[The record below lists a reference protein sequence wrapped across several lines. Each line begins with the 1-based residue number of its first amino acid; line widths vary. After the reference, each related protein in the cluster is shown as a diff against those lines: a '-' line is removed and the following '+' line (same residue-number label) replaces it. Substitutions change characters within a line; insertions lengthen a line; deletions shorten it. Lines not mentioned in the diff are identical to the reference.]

1 MRFRGWRQLWNF
13 AEGSGVGG
21 DHSGGVLL
29 YPHNDPRN
37 DFNAKAGLS
46 FSFGRR

>member
-29 YPHNDPRN
+29 YPQNDPRN